1 MHFGKCLTTS
11 DVSWWHTG
19 HFVETI
25 PTEVVAAVAGDVAE
39 VTGTMGSG
47 RDSGKVTGTLGSGRD
62 RDKVAG
68 TMGSGPVDVVE
79 AEAALSRGLVL
90 RIIPTLGIAVVG
102 SLKSG
107 LFLSIILTLRI
118 AIVVIDML
126 SYHLGLMSFRKIFCS
141 FPHLCCGPPKRS
153 HHLVS

>member
-39 VTGTMGSG
+39 VTGTMG
-47 RDSGKVTGTLGSGRD
+47 RL
-62 RDKVAG
+62 
-68 TMGSGPVDVVE
+68 GSGPVDVVE

-90 RIIPTLGIAVVG
+90 RIIPTLGIALVG

-141 FPHLCCGPPKRS
+141 FPDLCCGPPKRS
-153 HHLVS
+153 HQISFREAILKPYMLTNLLLQMQK